1 MDSGTIPIPDPAGRP
16 GYVKEKVRAATAS
29 VVASVVLTALK
40 LAAGIATG
48 SLGLLAEAA
57 HSALD
62 LGAAIVTWVAVR
74 ASWRPPD
81 DEHQYGHGKIEN
93 LAALVETGLLVLTS
107 IWILWEAAQR
117 LLGRGPEVE
126 PSLWAFVVIGV
137 SIVVDVVRSRDLKRV
152 AKQTS
157 SQALEADA
165 LHFSSDVASSF
176 VVLFGLVGV
185 LLARQQGIP
194 WLEATDP
201 VAAAIV
207 AVLVLYLS
215 WKLGRR
221 ATDML
226 LDRAPE
232 GMSVSIRER
241 LAGLDG
247 TEGEPRVRVRQSGD
261 RTFADVELHLRA
273 GLPVAEGERVA
284 SAARERIR
292 EIAGRTASV
301 LVEFRAGWGDGAT
314 IRERVAIAAAMESL
328 HAHDITV
335 RHDAE
340 GCHCDLHLELP
351 GRLTLGEAH
360 ALADRVE
367 RRILSEVS
375 EIRRVDIHLELHD
388 DEPERADGIGAA
400 ERERFE
406 SAIRE
411 VAGGIPGGAG
421 LHDLLL
427 RRTASGVYLSC
438 HCFLDP
444 SIPLDEAHAWTD
456 RLEIALHREIP
467 ELVRVSVHAE
477 PDGLHE

>member
-1 MDSGTIPIPDPAGRP
+1 MDRLTTPIPDSRSRPA
-16 GYVKEKVRAATAS
+16 YVKDKIRAASAS
-29 VVASVVLTALK
+29 VLASVLLTGLK
-40 LAAGIATG
+40 LAAGLATG

-62 LGAAIVTWVAVR
+62 LGAALVTWVAVR

-93 LAALVETGLLVLTS
+93 LAALAETGLLVVTS
-107 IWILWEAAQR
+107 VWILWEAGRR
-117 LLGRGPEVE
+117 LSGHGPEVE
-126 PSLWAFVVIGV
+126 PSLWAFVVIGI
-137 SIVVDVVRSRDLKRV
+137 SIVVDFVRSRDLKRV
-152 AKQTS
+152 AERTE

-207 AVLVLYLS
+207 AALVLYLS

-232 GMSVSIRER
+232 GLSVSIRER
-241 LAGLDG
+241 LLGLDG
-247 TEGEPRVRVRQSGD
+247 TEGVPEVRVRQSGD
-261 RTFADVELHLRA
+261 RRFADVELRLRA

-284 SAARERIR
+284 AAARDRVR
-292 EIAGRTASV
+292 EVAGETASV
-301 LVEFRAGWGDGAT
+301 LVQFRAGWGEGAS
-314 IRERVAIAAAMESL
+314 IRERVAVAVSMESF

-335 RHDAE
+335 RHDAD
-340 GCHCDLHLELP
+340 GCHSDLHLELP

-360 ALADRVE
+360 AAADRVE
-367 RRILSEVS
+367 RRILSEVP

-388 DEPERADGIGAA
+388 DEPEPVDGFGPD
-400 ERERFE
+400 ERLLLEA
-406 SAIRE
+406 AIRE
-411 VAGGIPGGAG
+411 VAGKLPGGEG

-444 SIPLDEAHAWTD
+444 STPLATAHAWTD
-456 RLEIALHREIP
+456 RLEAALHREIP
-467 ELVRVSVHAE
+467 QLVRISVHAE
-477 PDGLHE
+477 PRGLHE